1 MDDIFCQH
9 RKYIMIVSLRGFLP
23 MFAPAGRI
31 GANAE
36 STRHGLQRPL
46 GDLDYFALLNGN
58 QIIDIANAKCK
69 G

>member
-1 MDDIFCQH
+1 
-9 RKYIMIVSLRGFLP
+9 

-31 GANAE
+31 GTNAE
-36 STRHGLQRPL
+36 STRHGLQLPL
-46 GDLDYFALLNGN
+46 GDIDYFALFNGN

>member
-1 MDDIFCQH
+1 
-9 RKYIMIVSLRGFLP
+9 

-46 GDLDYFALLNGN
+46 GDFDYFALLNGD
-58 QIIDIANAKCK
+58 QIVGIANAKCK

>member
-1 MDDIFCQH
+1 
-9 RKYIMIVSLRGFLP
+9 
-23 MFAPAGRI
+23 MFAPAVRV

-46 GDLDYFALLNGN
+46 GDLDYFALLNGD